1 MPVEQGSDSGYAW
14 RQGDPVL
21 EEIAKCSNGN
31 LIEETTV
38 SPSDSD
44 KAQFEVSNLEVDNTY
59 TLSLPAAGS
68 CQAIEVRSNNWYEA
82 NHGPEKYNCI
92 GDLGILVNNNGSTTF
107 SFDNNGDAY
116 KTTFND
122 FVPTRIELKAEPSG
136 ESQNSAVT
144 FWNGAFTRSN
154 IFRC

>member
-68 CQAIEVRSNNWYEA
+68 CQAM
-82 NHGPEKYNCI
+82 K
-92 GDLGILVNNNGSTTF
+92 L
-107 SFDNNGDAY
+107 
-116 KTTFND
+116 
-122 FVPTRIELKAEPSG
+122 
-136 ESQNSAVT
+136 Q
-144 FWNGAFTRSN
+144 
-154 IFRC
+154 